1 MLLVLQDVLD
11 TSIVTVLTYRDLF
24 VYYRQMYL
32 TRLDHV
38 NDDSDD
44 ELITNMEPIDVFV
57 NSNEPTFTYVGVKS

>member
-1 MLLVLQDVLD
+1 
-11 TSIVTVLTYRDLF
+11 
-24 VYYRQMYL
+24 MYL

-38 NDDSDD
+38 DDDSDD